1 MASKQQII
9 HIITEIAVLASI
21 TAYFLYRNKVLNE
34 KMKSLEYKIF
44 QQEELI
50 KKHDIILQSLLS
62 SSSSFSKTDNKP
74 SAVLLKN
81 NNVSTF
87 FNNDTAAAH
96 DTDDD
101 TDTDD
106 DDDDGGGNNNNND
119 DDDKSHN
126 IYLQNNNN
134 NFKQNVIPDIG
145 KVVISIGEIPLP
157 NFAMLQPTSQDDE
170 LSSSKV
176 EEIFDKDVTLQNQ
189 EIDEIDDVSSSDT
202 NSNKRKKKKKK
213 NKKKNLT
220 EDELLDLE
228 ILNEIQ
234 ELA

>member
-62 SSSSFSKTDNKP
+62 SSSSKP
-74 SAVLLKN
+74 SFIPKN

-87 FNNDTAAAH
+87 FNTDTVAGHA
-96 DTDDD
+96 TDDD

-106 DDDDGGGNNNNND
+106 DDDDGGGT
-119 DDDKSHN
+119 
-126 IYLQNNNN
+126 YLQNN
-134 NFKQNVIPDIG
+134 NFKQNVIPNIG

-157 NFAMLQPTSQDDE
+157 DE

-176 EEIFDKDVTLQNQ
+176 EEIFDKDVTLQQNQ

-202 NSNKRKKKKKK
+202 NSKRKKKKKK

-228 ILNEIQ
+228 ISNEIQ

>member
-62 SSSSFSKTDNKP
+62 SSSSKP
-74 SAVLLKN
+74 SFIPKN

-87 FNNDTAAAH
+87 FNTDTVAGHA
-96 DTDDD
+96 TDDD

-106 DDDDGGGNNNNND
+106 DDDDGGGT
-119 DDDKSHN
+119 
-126 IYLQNNNN
+126 YLQNN
-134 NFKQNVIPDIG
+134 NFKQNVIPNIG

-157 NFAMLQPTSQDDE
+157 DE

-176 EEIFDKDVTLQNQ
+176 EEIFDKDVTLQQNQ

-202 NSNKRKKKKKK
+202 NSKRKKKKKK

>member
-21 TAYFLYRNKVLNE
+21 TAYFLYRNKVLSE

-62 SSSSFSKTDNKP
+62 SSSSKTDNKP
-74 SAVLLKN
+74 SVLHKN

-87 FNNDTAAAH
+87 FNTAGHA
-96 DTDDD
+96 TDDD

-106 DDDDGGGNNNNND
+106 DDDDGGGVND
-119 DDDKSHN
+119 N
-126 IYLQNNNN
+126 TYLQN
-134 NFKQNVIPDIG
+134 KQNVIPNIG
-145 KVVISIGEIPLP
+145 KVVISIGEIPP
-157 NFAMLQPTSQDDE
+157 NFSMLQDDE

-176 EEIFDKDVTLQNQ
+176 EEIFDKDVTLQQNQ

-202 NSNKRKKKKKK
+202 NSKRKKKKKK

-228 ILNEIQ
+228 ISNEIQ

>member
-21 TAYFLYRNKVLNE
+21 TAYFLYRNKVLSE

-62 SSSSFSKTDNKP
+62 SSSSKP
-74 SAVLLKN
+74 SFIPKN

-87 FNNDTAAAH
+87 FNTDTVAGHA
-96 DTDDD
+96 TDDD

-106 DDDDGGGNNNNND
+106 DDDDGGGT
-119 DDDKSHN
+119 
-126 IYLQNNNN
+126 YLQNN
-134 NFKQNVIPDIG
+134 NFKQNVIPNIG

-157 NFAMLQPTSQDDE
+157 DE

-176 EEIFDKDVTLQNQ
+176 EEIFDKDVTLQQNQ

-202 NSNKRKKKKKK
+202 NSKRKKKKKK